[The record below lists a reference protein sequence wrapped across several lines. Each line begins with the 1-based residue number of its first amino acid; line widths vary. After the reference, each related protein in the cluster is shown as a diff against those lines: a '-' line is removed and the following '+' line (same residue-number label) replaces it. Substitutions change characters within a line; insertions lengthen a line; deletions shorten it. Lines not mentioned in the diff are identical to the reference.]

1 MMVSGWQL
9 KERRWQASIK
19 HFTLTACISNEL
31 DAVTTAQWKQQVKR
45 EKLAERISR
54 PYVST
59 KTTGIDND
67 DENL

>member
-31 DAVTTAQWKQQVKR
+31 DAVPAAQWKKQVKR
-45 EKLAERISR
+45 EKLAERITW

-59 KTTGIDND
+59 KTGGIDDN